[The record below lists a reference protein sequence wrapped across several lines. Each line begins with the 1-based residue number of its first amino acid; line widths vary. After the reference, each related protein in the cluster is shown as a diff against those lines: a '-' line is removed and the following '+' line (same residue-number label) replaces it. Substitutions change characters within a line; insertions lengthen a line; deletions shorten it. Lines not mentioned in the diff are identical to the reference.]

1 MTTLPELKT
10 GQRIRSRTGRAYI
23 VKRVRRPRQLTQFEE
38 PVYRLVSVEYGT
50 TGNGEWTTEDLQHA
64 EAQLIS

>member
-10 GQRIRSRTGRAYI
+10 GQQIRSKTGRAYI
-23 VKRVRRPRQLTQFEE
+23 VKRLRRARQLTQFEE

-50 TGNGEWTTEDLQHA
+50 TGSREWTTEELQA
-64 EAQLIS
+64 ADAQLIS